1 MLTHSAEDT
10 RRKLIE
16 FHLEVA
22 KKRISPQT
30 GFLHL
35 FYDDP
40 KAEVQN
46 TIPVLENMYYALAL
60 FRTRMSD
67 PILEA
72 KQLIERILPFE
83 VEGNFPIYLHHY
95 PSCKDRCLSLHL
107 LPVIHYLLTDY
118 KQVLGEELTKKLE
131 DLSKRIV
138 RHARAVELTKK
149 LPFGADVKLAA
160 FTKQL
165 TPKTPSSSQEWG
177 EYLLA
182 LHMSH
187 PSSWLEEQE
196 IKNAASQWNSSLTM
210 YVGEGKVQPQDGYF
224 SKATLFDLF
233 MGMQTRGFSESALQ
247 NPILLLSSSLVHPF
261 PYEASQLPFN
271 EDTLVV
277 LSSNELKQPV
287 SLFWKEKEALRSLS
301 LEISGGLVSVEKHL
315 EGVALQFTYPEELP
329 IDEDN
334 AEIAFYIDAGKTA
347 ELIVDGARAST
358 FLISQ
363 EVKMQ
368 TEERSINIAFFLEE
382 GEGKFFGHISKA
394 NRFMQARKEVYT
406 AYDWKVGLR
415 TIHRSERCVLRVK
428 LAVHLICT

>member
-1 MLTHSAEDT
+1 MLTESAEDT

-16 FHLEVA
+16 IHLEAA

-40 KAEVQN
+40 KALEQN
-46 TIPVLENMYYALAL
+46 TIPLLENMYYALAL

-72 KQLIERILPFE
+72 KQIIEKVLPFE
-83 VEGNFPIYLHHY
+83 VEGNFPIYIHHY

-118 KQVLGEELTKKLE
+118 KQVLGEELIKKLE
-131 DLSKRIV
+131 DLSIRIV
-138 RHARAVELTKK
+138 RHGRAIELTKK
-149 LPFGADVKLAA
+149 LPFGAEVKLAA

-187 PSSWLEEQE
+187 PASWLEEQV
-196 IKNAASQWNSSLTM
+196 IKNAASQWNRSLNL
-210 YVGEGKVQPQDGYF
+210 YVGEGKVQAQDGYF
-224 SKATLFDLF
+224 PKATLFDLF
-233 MGMQTRGFSESALQ
+233 MGMQTGGFSESALQ
-247 NPILLLSSSLVHPF
+247 NINLLLSASLVHAF
-261 PYEASQLPFN
+261 PYEISQFPFN
-271 EDTLVV
+271 EEFLVV
-277 LSSNELKQPV
+277 LTSNEPKQPV
-287 SLFWKEKEALRSLS
+287 VLFWKEKQALRSAAI
-301 LEISGGLVSVEKHL
+301 EVSGGLASIEKHPD
-315 EGVALQFTYPEELP
+315 GITLQCIYPEVLP
-329 IDEDN
+329 MDEDN
-334 AEIAFYIDAGKTA
+334 AEIALYIDASRHA
-347 ELIVDGARAST
+347 ELIVDGSRAST

-363 EVKMQ
+363 DVKIE
-368 TEERSINIAFFLEE
+368 TEEHSVILAFSLEE
-382 GEGKFFGHISKA
+382 GEGRFFGHISKA
-394 NRFMQARKEVYT
+394 NRSMQARKEAYT

-415 TIHRSERCVLRVK
+415 TIQRSERCALKMRI
-428 LAVHLICT
+428 AFQ